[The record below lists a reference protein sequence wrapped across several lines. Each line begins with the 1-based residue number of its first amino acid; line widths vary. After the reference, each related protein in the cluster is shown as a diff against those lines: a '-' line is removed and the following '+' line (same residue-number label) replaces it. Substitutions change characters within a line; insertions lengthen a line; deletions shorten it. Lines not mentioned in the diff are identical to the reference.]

1 MTEKKGNLHGKIL
14 KGECEYVFFKEEEL
28 IALYKEK
35 IDVKEWFKE
44 NAIHSE
50 NFSKF
55 LIPFDSI
62 NDNLLIKKGNEIVS
76 YVWREADKAVGVDRW
91 QDRDDWTDFFNEK
104 L

>member
-44 NAIHSE
+44 TYDRKKRKFTWQN
-50 NFSKF
+50 SK
-55 LIPFDSI
+55 
-62 NDNLLIKKGNEIVS
+62 
-76 YVWREADKAVGVDRW
+76 RRM
-91 QDRDDWTDFFNEK
+91 
-104 L
+104 